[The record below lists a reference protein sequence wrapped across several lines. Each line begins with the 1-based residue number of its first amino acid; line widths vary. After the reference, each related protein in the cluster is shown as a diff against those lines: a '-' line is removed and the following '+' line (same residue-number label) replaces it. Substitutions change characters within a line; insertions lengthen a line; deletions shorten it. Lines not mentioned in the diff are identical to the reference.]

1 MEIERLGQLLQWA
14 MTHTAEVAA
23 RVDGSSPATIDFS
36 APLASPDM
44 SRERLHFLREGVIN
58 RDAQKPVT
66 VDLPHLSTKVGP
78 MVRSALQDVVLPL
91 MDHLVGQCVE
101 DDLFA
106 ARSIRRHLP
115 DQGEGQSDAAS
126 IVVGH

>member
-1 MEIERLGQLLQWA
+1 MEIERLRQLSQWT

-23 RVDGSSPATIDFS
+23 RVDGSSPATIEFS
-36 APLASPDM
+36 ALLALPDM
-44 SRERLHFLREGVIN
+44 SCECPHFLREGVIN
-58 RDAQKPVT
+58 RDTQKPVT
-66 VDLPHLSTKVGP
+66 VDLPHLSTKVRP
-78 MVRSALQDVVLPL
+78 MIRSSLQDVILPL

-106 ARSIRRHLP
+106 AHSIRRHLA

-126 IVVGH
+126 IFGRH

>member
-1 MEIERLGQLLQWA
+1 MKIERLGQLLQWT

-44 SRERLHFLREGVIN
+44 SRERLHFLGEGVIN
-58 RDAQKPVT
+58 RDTQPPVA
-66 VDLPHLSTKVGP
+66 VNLPHLSSKVRP
-78 MVRSALQDVVLPL
+78 MIRSALQDVVLPL

-101 DDLFA
+101 DDLLA
-106 ARSIRRHLP
+106 AHSIRRYLP
-115 DQGEGQSDAAS
+115 DQREGQSDAAS
-126 IVVGH
+126 ILVGH